1 MFKSKEDYLI
11 QRKALLDSA
20 EAAVKAGDTSKF
32 EDIKNQIDALDGEF
46 DKFKVDKAN
55 ATALEGLKKV
65 NVALATM
72 KGDSKMDNKITNRAE
87 MLNSIEYR
95 EAFMNSVLKGEKMP
109 SQFRNE
115 DQYTTTGD
123 VASVIPTVL
132 VQRIVTKFEEI
143 GKFYALATKTSY
155 KGGVSIPTANFDFAA
170 QWVAERGKSDV
181 NKATTGVVTF
191 TYHKLQVRVAISLE
205 ASVTTLDIFETELVN
220 AIGKSMV
227 KKIEQAMFVGEG
239 ATAHQPVGIL
249 TETPEGGQAIEIA
262 EGTELTYAKLLEV
275 EAALPE
281 GYSDGAVWVMNK
293 KTFYTNVLGMV
304 DLNGQPIARTSV
316 GIDGKP
322 EFLLFGREVMFT
334 EHISALTS
342 TVTKDTIVA
351 AIFNFSDYAINT
363 NYALT
368 VKRYTDEET
377 DDEIFKATTLVD
389 GKAVDKNSLV
399 TLTVKKA

>member
-1 MFKSKEDYLI
+1 MFTSKEDYLN

-20 EAAVKAGDTSKF
+20 EVAVKAGDTDKF
-32 EDIKNQIDALDGEF
+32 EDIKNQIDVLDQKF
-46 DKFKVDKAN
+46 DEFKVEKAN
-55 ATALEGLKKV
+55 ATSLENLKKV
-65 NVALATM
+65 NVAFGDM

-109 SQFRNE
+109 SQFRNG

-132 VQRIVTKFEEI
+132 VQKIVTKFEEV

-155 KGGVSIPTANFDFAA
+155 KGGVSIPTANFDLEAE
-170 QWVAERGKSDV
+170 WVAERGTSEAQNV
-181 NKATTGVVTF
+181 ATGVVTF
-191 TYHKLQVRVAISLE
+191 TYHKLITKVPISLE
-205 ASVTTLDIFETELVN
+205 VSVTTLDIFEAEIVN

-227 KKIEQAMFVGEG
+227 KKIEKAMFDG
-239 ATAHQPVGIL
+239 AGADVHQPIGIL
-249 TETPEGGQAIEIA
+249 TVTPEDGQAIEIA

-293 KTFYTNVLGMV
+293 KTFYTNVLGMA
-304 DLNGQPIARTSV
+304 DTSGQPIARTSV

-334 EHISALTS
+334 EHIPALTS

-351 AIFNFSDYAINT
+351 AIYNFADYAINT
-363 NYALT
+363 NYTLT
-368 VKRYTDEET
+368 IKRYTDEST
-377 DDEIFKATTLVD
+377 DDEVIKAITILD
-389 GKAVDKNSLV
+389 GKPVDKNSLV